1 MIRFGVLQFRGQAV
15 TALAALLAAALVL
28 IVTGAHLDYLFDASG
43 LAACRSAAGCQ
54 ALAGQLAEKVR
65 DYSPFQLLYWGGLYV
80 LYVVPALVGTFW
92 GAPLIAREI
101 ETGTF
106 RVAWTQ
112 SVSRTRWLV
121 VKLALGGLAAMAA
134 AGLLSLMVAWW
145 ASRVDP
151 LDPFGMNRL
160 QPAMFGARGIVPI
173 GYAAFAFALGV
184 TAGMLIRNT
193 VPAMAVTLA
202 AFAAV
207 EGAVIAWIR
216 PHLITPVRAVM
227 PLNLAT
233 VQAVGN
239 NVGAPASN
247 NLFVSAPVTEPGGW
261 VYSSQV
267 LGAAGHTSLGPEPQ
281 VCVSGGPWQS
291 CLTALGRLHL
301 RQAVTYQ
308 PTSHYWPLQWAETSL
323 FLAVAAVQS
332 ASMRNG
338 KPLMVWLPQ
347 V

>member
-1 MIRFGVLQFRGQAV
+1 MIRFSVLQFRGQAV

-28 IVTGAHLDYLFDASG
+28 VVTGAHLDYLFDASG
-43 LAACRSAAGCQ
+43 LAACRSAASCP
-54 ALAGQLAEKVR
+54 ALAGQLAAKVR
-65 DYSPFQLLYWGGLYV
+65 GYGPFQLLYWGGLYV

-112 SVSRTRWLV
+112 GVSRARWLV
-121 VKLALGGLAAMAA
+121 VKLALGALASMAA
-134 AGLLSLMVAWW
+134 AGMLSLMVSWW

-202 AFAAV
+202 VFAAV

-233 VQAVGN
+233 VQDAGN
-239 NVGAPASN
+239 NVGAPPSN
-247 NLFVSAPVTEPGGW
+247 GLFVIAPVAEPSGW

-267 LGAAGHTSLGPEPQ
+267 LSAAGHTSLGPDPRA
-281 VCVSGGPWQS
+281 CASGSPSQS

-308 PTSHYWPLQWAETSL
+308 PPSRYWPLQWAETSL
-323 FLAVAAVQS
+323 FLALALLLA
-332 ASMRNG
+332 G
-338 KPLMVWLPQ
+338 FCFVWTRRRLTG
-347 V
+347 

>member
-1 MIRFGVLQFRGQAV
+1 MIRFSLLQFRGQAV

-28 IVTGAHLDYLFDASG
+28 IVTRAHLDYLFAASG
-43 LAACRSAAGCQ
+43 LAACHSAASCP

-65 DYSPFQLLYWGGLYV
+65 GYSPFQLLYWGGLYL

-121 VKLALGGLAAMAA
+121 VKLTLGGLAAMAA

-173 GYAAFAFALGV
+173 GYTAFAFALGV

-193 VPAMAVTLA
+193 VPAMAVTLG

-216 PHLITPVRAVM
+216 PHLIAPVHAVL

-247 NLFVSAPVTEPGGW
+247 RLFVSAPVAEPSGW

-267 LGAAGHTSLGPEPQ
+267 LSAAGHTSLGPEPQ
-281 VCVSGGPWQS
+281 ICASGDPWQS
-291 CLTALGRLHL
+291 CLTALGKLHL
-301 RQAVTYQ
+301 HQAVTYQ
-308 PTSHYWPLQWAETSL
+308 SASRYWPLQWAETSL
-323 FLAVAAVQS
+323 FLALALLLA
-332 ASMRNG
+332 G
-338 KPLMVWLPQ
+338 CCFVWTRRRLTP
-347 V
+347 

>member
-173 GYAAFAFALGV
+173 GYAAFAFVALGV

-267 LGAAGHTSLGPEPQ
+267 LGAAGHTSLGAEPQ

-308 PTSHYWPLQWAETSL
+308 PASHYWPLQWAETSL
-323 FLAVAAVQS
+323 FLAVALLLA
-332 ASMRNG
+332 G
-338 KPLMVWLPQ
+338 FCLVWTRRRLTG
-347 V
+347 

>member
-1 MIRFGVLQFRGQAV
+1 MIRFSLLQFRGQAI
-15 TALAALLAAALVL
+15 TALAALLVAALVL
-28 IVTGAHLDYLFDASG
+28 VVTGAHLDYLFDVSG
-43 LAACRSAAGCQ
+43 LAACHSAAGCP
-54 ALAGQLAEKVR
+54 ALAGQLLEKVR
-65 DYSPFQLLYWGGLYV
+65 GYSPFQLLYWAGLYLV
-80 LYVVPALVGTFW
+80 YVVPALVGTFW

-101 ETGTF
+101 EAGTF

-121 VKLALGGLAAMAA
+121 VKLALGGLASMAA
-134 AGLLSLMVAWW
+134 AGLLSLMVTWW

-193 VPAMAVTLA
+193 VPAMAVTLV
-202 AFAAV
+202 AFTAV

-216 PHLITPVRAVM
+216 LHLIRPVHAVM

-233 VQAVGN
+233 VQDVGN

-247 NLFVSAPVTEPGGW
+247 GLFVSAPVAEPSGW

-267 LGAAGHTSLGPEPQ
+267 LNAGGHTSLGPEPHA
-281 VCVSGGPWQS
+281 CASGGPWQS
-291 CLTALGRLHL
+291 CLTALGKLHL

-323 FLAVAAVQS
+323 FLALALLLAGFCF
-332 ASMRNG
+332 AWTRRRLTG
-338 KPLMVWLPQ
+338 
-347 V
+347 